1 MKLTD
6 GTFSQL
12 DGLAIPGYCA
22 LMNRGTKLAVEDAV
36 DLTAKVVNQAFIL
49 YLTLPHVWNAYYQS
63 TGMYITKVLVN
74 IFP

>member
-36 DLTAKVVNQAFIL
+36 DLTAKVAN
-49 YLTLPHVWNAYYQS
+49 
-63 TGMYITKVLVN
+63 
-74 IFP
+74 